1 MSVNPLRQRHSPG
14 VTDDFLYHRDRYF
27 LFSKHGNAGVASI
40 VRLVGAPDKLHD
52 RHPIGIIV
60 VPIVKVSA
68 LWRVQ
73 QILTAVVIP
82 LSEKWVGLVR
92 YGNYAYSVFSL
103 ALNDIEVMLINM
115 DVLTFEV
122 KQFRYTNSAVYQ
134 HKYDL
139 DVEIVPLHPECLDFL
154 ITERTAVGSVRIS
167 VFVFEAEYRTV

>member
-1 MSVNPLRQRHSPG
+1 MSINPLRQRHSTG
-14 VTDDFLYHRDRYF
+14 VPDDFLYHRGRYF

-40 VRLVGAPDKLHD
+40 VRLVRAAYELHD
-52 RHPIGIIV
+52 RRPVGIIV
-60 VPIVKVSA
+60 VPIVKMGA
-68 LWRVQ
+68 LWSVQ
-73 QILTAVVIP
+73 QILTAIVMP
-82 LSEKWVGLVR
+82 LPEKRVGLVH

-167 VFVFEAEYRTV
+167 VFVFESEYRTV